1 MHLLNPFKL
10 VTDIV
15 RGCAHNWHLLKAMSV
30 REISGRYRGSLFG
43 LAWSF
48 FNPILMLGI
57 YTFFFAVVIKSRWGG
72 QQGAGNDVN
81 IAVILFTGL
90 IVHGFFSEMLVKAPS
105 LISGNVNFVK
115 KVVFP
120 LEIFPWV
127 ALLESLFHT
136 LISIGVLLLMMLV
149 TGESFHWS
157 MLLFPV
163 IIAPLAITA
172 LGLAWALSAL
182 GVYFR
187 DIGQI
192 TGFAASTLL
201 FLSPIFYPL
210 SALPHELQ
218 AVAMFNPLTIPVE
231 QLRDVLLY
239 GELPNFRLMS
249 IYYVAS
255 LASLLMGYAIFMKLR
270 RGFAD
275 VL

>member
-1 MHLLNPFKL
+1 MHLINPLKIPASIGSGL
-10 VTDIV
+10 QRHWPLI
-15 RGCAHNWHLLKAMSV
+15 KAMSV
-30 REISGRYRGSLFG
+30 REIAGRYRGSLFG
-43 LAWSF
+43 MAWSF

-57 YTFFFAVVIKSRWGG
+57 YTFFFSVVIKSRWGG
-72 QQGAGNDVN
+72 AQGDGNDIH
-81 IAVILFTGL
+81 IAVILFAGL
-90 IVHGFFSEMLVKAPS
+90 IVHGFFSEMLTKAPS

-127 ALLESLFHT
+127 ALLESLFHL
-136 LISIGVLLLMMLV
+136 LISVGVLLGMMLV
-149 TGESFHWS
+149 TGERLYWS
-157 MLLFPV
+157 MLCLPL
-163 IIAPLAITA
+163 IIVPLAMIS

-192 TGFAASTLL
+192 TGFIASTLL

-210 SALPHELQ
+210 SSLPQSLQ
-218 AVAMFNPLTIPVE
+218 TLAMLNPLTIAVE
-231 QLRDVLLY
+231 QFRAALLFGQLPDMPLLTLYFATSLMVLV
-239 GELPNFRLMS
+239 G
-249 IYYVAS
+249 
-255 LASLLMGYAIFMKLR
+255 GYAFFMKLR